1 VDSLNDVVDF
11 LTTVTKHGF
20 INDNTAGARKTAIAK
35 LSEVLEDDQRTC
47 EYVLSNIDTIKV
59 RMQNLAKDVRGGT
72 IDAYASRALFAINE
86 YQKWKSDRSA
96 WERDSASRNRAP
108 AENGEK
114 KPKMFRPTMGSKASG
129 PHTMQIRLQSGFEVS
144 VTLPNGEF
152 TQADVARIAYFLRGV
167 ATDFD
172 PFTNGRP
179 ATLIEQQ

>member
-1 VDSLNDVVDF
+1 MGTLDEVLDF
-11 LTTVTKHGF
+11 LTTVTKQGF
-20 INDNTAGARKTAIAK
+20 INENTAGARRTAIAK
-35 LSEVLEDDQRTC
+35 LSEVLEANQRNC
-47 EYVLSNIDTIKV
+47 DYVLANIDTIKV

-72 IDAYASRALFAINE
+72 IDAYANRATFAITE
-86 YQKWKSDRSA
+86 YQKWMSDRSG

-114 KPKMFRPTMGSKASG
+114 KTKVFRPTMGSKAVG
-129 PHTMQIRLQSGFEVS
+129 AHTMQIRLQSGFDVS

-179 ATLIEQQ
+179 TTLIEQQ